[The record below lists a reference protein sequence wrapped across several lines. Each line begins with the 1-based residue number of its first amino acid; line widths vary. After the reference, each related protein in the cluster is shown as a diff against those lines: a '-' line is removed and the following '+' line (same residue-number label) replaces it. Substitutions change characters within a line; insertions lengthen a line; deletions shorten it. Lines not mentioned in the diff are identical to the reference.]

1 MSKGFKEATACRDI
15 VFEIGGPNER
25 I

>member
-15 VFEIGGPNER
+15 VFEIGGSNER